1 MANNETHDFSFF
13 KEVAKKASIKDVI
26 AFELG
31 ANAVVKKGK
40 DYVCLCPFHNDHEPS
55 MQINISRNTFK
66 CWVDGH
72 SGDPIDFV
80 EQYEK
85 ISKFEA
91 LKKVCQICNIPLPAD
106 IANRSE
112 YVSKLDANYK
122 QELNALLELKKFYQ
136 LALQSN
142 EGEFA
147 RQYLEKRKIPADA
160 ISHFGIGFAPEDPT
174 LAIAALRKNGFDVP
188 TLEKAGILSNSSEL
202 KDRFSYRL
210 MYPIEDDFGHLVG
223 FSGRKLREDQTGGKY
238 INYPATELFNK
249 SEILYHYSQAKSVA
263 KKYGYIY
270 VVEGFNDA
278 IAFQRAGIES
288 CVASMGTALTAQNAK
303 SLKRLGVE
311 VRLCLDHDEAGQKAE
326 EDCLPVLLQEGVPFR
341 VVRPFK
347 GGKDADEVLANFYP
361 EGNEELNK
369 EANHMYDAFL
379 FLLARALK
387 ANGNTKKLTDPLK
400 IQAFLKKASP
410 YYHVLDEISKENDLQ
425 ALAKVTDMP
434 IDVLRKQ
441 LNNQAVSLPKQDE
454 EKSQTKKFEKKHY
467 DRTSTSWQRKGF
479 DEPKEPRQLV
489 NDSSRPKF
497 HFLANNIAD
506 FIQGATN
513 SIAGSLMNKDLVAN
527 ESQIIYVLPHSRE
540 AYKRFQEAKFD
551 ISFHPFYVLT
561 LLIDQIYRSD
571 SSKTCFAPEDYE
583 KVLTFVKQYNSKHE
597 EVTKSEN
604 KKELVFDEDIPFSA
618 EDISEDT
625 LSDLPFDDD
634 FEVSDK
640 DEDADFYSIDIN
652 PDDLDFLNGC
662 VGMMRGCSD
671 HVYSQTAFDREL
683 SLHPLLLAYSI
694 REGYCRQNNLS
705 VKNDKEILKLKK
717 ELKLKGFKIN

>member
-1 MANNETHDFSFF
+1 MEKFEANDYSFF

-26 AFELG
+26 AHELG

-40 DYVCLCPFHNDHEPS
+40 DFVCLCPFHNDHEPS
-55 MQINISRNTFK
+55 MQINVARNNFK

-72 SGDPIDFV
+72 HGDPIDFV
-80 EQYEK
+80 EQYEQ

-91 LKKVCQICNIPLPAD
+91 LKKVCQICGIPLPAD
-106 IANRSE
+106 MANKSE
-112 YVSKLDANYK
+112 FVSRLDANYK
-122 QELNALLELKKFYQ
+122 EELNALLELKKFYQ

-142 EGEFA
+142 EGQFA
-147 RQYLEKRKIPADA
+147 REYLEKRKIPSEA
-160 ISHFGIGFAPEDPT
+160 ISHFGIGFAPEDPS
-174 LAIAALRKNGFDVP
+174 LAIKALRKNGFEIP
-188 TLEKAGILSNSSEL
+188 TLEKAGILSNSSDL

-223 FSGRKLREDQTGGKY
+223 FSGRKLRDDQTGGKY
-238 INYPATELFNK
+238 INYPSTQLFNK

-288 CVASMGTALTAQNAK
+288 CVASMGTALTEQNAR

-311 VRLCLDHDEAGQKAE
+311 VRLCLDRDDAGQKAI
-326 EDCLPVLLQEGVPFR
+326 EDCLPVLLKEGVPFR

-369 EANHMYDAFL
+369 EANFMYDAFL

-400 IQAFLKKASP
+400 IQSFIKKASP
-410 YYHVLDEISKENDLQ
+410 YYQILDDISKEKDLL
-425 ALAKVTDMP
+425 ALVKVTDMP
-434 IDVLRKQ
+434 GDILRNQ
-441 LNNQAVSLPKQDE
+441 LNNQKVELPKQE
-454 EKSQTKKFEKKHY
+454 EKTPEKTIAKKTSNRTGYTWTKK
-467 DRTSTSWQRKGF
+467 GF
-479 DEPKEPRQLV
+479 NKEHEVKNLV
-489 NDSSRPKF
+489 NDQGRPKF
-497 HFLANNIAD
+497 HYLANNITA
-506 FIQGATN
+506 FVQGALY
-513 SIAGSLMNKDLVAN
+513 SVAGSMMNRDLVIN

-551 ISFHPFYVLT
+551 ISFHPFYVLS

-571 SSKTCFAPEDYE
+571 STKIAFADSDYD
-583 KVLTFVKQYNSKHE
+583 KILSFVKEYTSKHE
-597 EVTKSEN
+597 EVIHNEDN
-604 KKELVFDEDIPFSA
+604 KELAFDEDMPFDA
-618 EDISEDT
+618 DDISQES

-634 FEVSDK
+634 IEMADK
-640 DEDADFYSIDIN
+640 DVDTEFYAIEIN
-652 PDDLDFLNGC
+652 PDDIDFLLSA
-662 VGMMRGCSD
+662 VEIMRGCSD
-671 HVYSQTAFDREL
+671 HVYSQTSFDREL
-683 SLHPLLLAYSI
+683 DLHPLLLSYSR
-694 REGYCRQNNLS
+694 REGYCKRNNLS
-705 VKNDKEILKLKK
+705 IKNDMEILQIKKQLKMK
-717 ELKLKGFKIN
+717 NFKIS